1 MNKKIRVIARGSRL
15 SRLQVEEVFK
25 KFPNLAYEI
34 KYLESYGDKNLQISL
49 LNGEAP
55 ADIFTRELDDAIRR
69 GDADIAI
76 HSAKDLPYPLPEDI
90 EVIALF
96 PAFDTTDSLVS
107 RDHKKL
113 AELPAGSVIGTS
125 SPLRK
130 KGLSKLRPDL
140 TIKGI
145 RGCIEERVQ
154 QVKDGK
160 FDAAIVAT
168 CALKRLGMEDEIAE
182 VLPFATHP
190 LQGFLAITAK
200 KVKSEERRENAKKE
214 NAPLGVPADLQI
226 SCKREESQACLN
238 SSECSRNS
246 LQKSDGKERT
256 SENTDKYTHQ
266 ELRAAFA
273 SQSILDRQGKVQLVG
288 FGPGDPDLLTL
299 KAAKAI
305 DHADIIFYDDL
316 IDPSYLENKKAEKV
330 YVGKRAGYHHKEQAT
345 INRLLLDAARQG
357 KNVVRLKGGDPM
369 IFAHGSEEI
378 EYLESNLIQ
387 VEVIPGVTTASALAA
402 SQKISLTHRDFS
414 SSVALVSGHTPQPVT
429 PDAETLVYYMGAK
442 QLQAIATKLIDEDGW
457 AFNTPVLLT
466 YNVSRKDEQ
475 TFETT
480 LWKLR
485 NGEEAT
491 ANNYSAATGKNAG
504 ESIALADL
512 PTPLIALIGNVAG
525 LKHRQASAIKPT
537 LYTGNMPALE
547 KRKPDYTYTPLI
559 EMHEYEPV
567 HWTQWEGEPEK
578 KGGDN
583 DRKSNFEK
591 EVEEDNEDGL
601 EFDEYEWAEELQD
614 NLNDFDSPYKDIFLF
629 TSQYAVKAW
638 FNLLRKT
645 GKSTAAP
652 KDVKFVSIG
661 ATTTAA
667 LQQEGIKDIEQVEK
681 DNSFGVIEWFKNKYD
696 YYRNAAIQHQK
707 RNWSELYH
715 SEEEEEEEENEDLDE
730 NMNEDLEEHRPAIL
744 YPQSNLS
751 NNTIAEELYKAGY
764 DVETISVYVNK
775 MPKHPRRVNL
785 NHFKRIVFTSPST
798 IDNFIKLYGKLP
810 DNVEF
815 ITRGPITQAHLDEIL
830 NKE

>member
-25 KFPNLAYEI
+25 NFPELAYEI
-34 KYLESYGDKNLQISL
+34 KYLESYGDKNQQISL

-55 ADIFTRELDDAIRR
+55 ADIFTRELDDAIRQ

-113 AELPAGSVIGTS
+113 AELPAGSIIGTS

-130 KGLSKLRPDL
+130 KGLNELRPDL

-160 FDAAIVAT
+160 YDAAIVAT

-182 VLPFATHP
+182 VLPFPTHP

-200 KVKSEERRENAKKE
+200 KGSNLK
-214 NAPLGVPADLQI
+214 Q
-226 SCKREESQACLN
+226 
-238 SSECSRNS
+238 
-246 LQKSDGKERT
+246 
-256 SENTDKYTHQ
+256 
-266 ELRAAFA
+266 AFA
-273 SQSILDRQGKVQLVG
+273 SKSILDKQGSVSLVG
-288 FGPGDPDLLTL
+288 FGPGDPDLLTI

-305 DHADIIFYDDL
+305 DAADIIFYDDL
-316 IDPSYLENKKAEKV
+316 IDDSYLADKKAEKI
-330 YVGKRAGYHHKEQAT
+330 YVGKRAGYHHKEQAD
-345 INRLLLDAARQG
+345 INRLLLEAAREG

-378 EYLESNLIQ
+378 EYLESNLIK
-387 VEVIPGVTTASALAA
+387 VNVIPGITTASALAA

-442 QLQAIATKLIDEDGW
+442 QLQTIATQLIDKEGW

-466 YNVSRKDEQ
+466 YNVSRPDEQ

-480 LWKLR
+480 LWNLR
-485 NGEEAT
+485 NGEMQ
-491 ANNYSAATGKNAG
+491 N
-504 ESIALADL
+504 L

-525 LKHRQASAIKPT
+525 LKHHQASDIKPT
-537 LYTGNMPALE
+537 LYTGTLPAIE
-547 KRKPDYTYTPLI
+547 KRKADYTYTPLI
-559 EMHEYEPV
+559 EINYEIDHE
-567 HWTQWEGEPEK
+567 W
-578 KGGDN
+578 
-583 DRKSNFEK
+583 
-591 EVEEDNEDGL
+591 GL
-601 EFDEYEWAEELQD
+601 EDIGTSPVSKEWYDGEWSSGLD
-614 NLNDFDSPYKDIFLF
+614 NYSDISYLLF
-629 TSQYAVKAW
+629 TSQYAVKG
-638 FNLLRKT
+638 FMRVIEYTYYQTYPNEDLKVISIGKT
-645 GKSTAAP
+645 TTEALHKAGF
-652 KDVKFVSIG
+652 KDVI
-661 ATTTAA
+661 
-667 LQQEGIKDIEQVEK
+667 QVDE
-681 DNSFGVIEWFKNKYD
+681 DNRYGVIEWFKKE
-696 YYRNAAIQHQK
+696 RPKFLEQHPI
-707 RNWSELYH
+707 EIEH
-715 SEEEEEEEENEDLDE
+715 GEEYEEI
-730 NMNEDLEEHRPAIL
+730 PAVL
-744 YPQSNLS
+744 YPCSSLS
-751 NNTIAEELYKAGY
+751 PDDIPEALFALRYNVTKWTVYNNEL
-764 DVETISVYVNK
+764 
-775 MPKHPRRVNL
+775 PKNPRRVNL

-810 DNVEF
+810 ENTEF
-815 ITRGPITQAHLDEIL
+815 ITRGPITQAHLEEVMKVK
-830 NKE
+830 NKK

>member
-25 KFPNLAYEI
+25 NFPELAYEI
-34 KYLESYGDKNLQISL
+34 KYLESYGDKNQQISL

-55 ADIFTRELDDAIRR
+55 ADIFTRELDDAIRQ

-113 AELPAGSVIGTS
+113 AELPSGSIIGTS

-130 KGLSKLRPDL
+130 KGLNELRPNL

-160 FDAAIVAT
+160 YDAAIVAT

-182 VLPFATHP
+182 VLPFPTHP

-200 KVKSEERRENAKKE
+200 KGSALK
-214 NAPLGVPADLQI
+214 Q
-226 SCKREESQACLN
+226 
-238 SSECSRNS
+238 
-246 LQKSDGKERT
+246 
-256 SENTDKYTHQ
+256 
-266 ELRAAFA
+266 AFA
-273 SQSILDRQGKVQLVG
+273 SKSILDKQGSVSLVG
-288 FGPGDPDLLTL
+288 FGPGDPDLLTI

-305 DHADIIFYDDL
+305 DAADIIFYDDL
-316 IDPSYLENKKAEKV
+316 IDDSYLADKKAEKI
-330 YVGKRAGYHHKEQAT
+330 YVGKRAGYHHKEQAD
-345 INRLLLDAARQG
+345 INRLLLEAAREG

-387 VEVIPGVTTASALAA
+387 VNVIPGITTASALAA

-442 QLQAIATKLIDEDGW
+442 QLQTIATQLIDKEGW

-466 YNVSRKDEQ
+466 YNVSRPDEQ

-480 LWKLR
+480 LWNLR
-485 NGEEAT
+485 NGEMQ
-491 ANNYSAATGKNAG
+491 N
-504 ESIALADL
+504 L
-512 PTPLIALIGNVAG
+512 PTPLIALIGYVAG
-525 LKHRQASAIKPT
+525 LKHHQASDIKPT
-537 LYTGNMPALE
+537 LYTGTLPAIE
-547 KRKPDYTYTPLI
+547 KRKADYTYTPLI
-559 EMHEYEPV
+559 EISYHPSYFTKILDENYCERYDGKSFTEYCE
-567 HWTQWEGEPEK
+567 W
-578 KGGDN
+578 
-583 DRKSNFEK
+583 
-591 EVEEDNEDGL
+591 NESQAL
-601 EFDEYEWAEELQD
+601 Y
-614 NLNDFDSPYKDIFLF
+614 YIF
-629 TSQYAVKAW
+629 TSQYGVEATLEDYDLIFKEQEEHVFISIGDTTTEALHKA
-638 FNLLRKT
+638 
-645 GKSTAAP
+645 GV
-652 KDVKFVSIG
+652 KDVI
-661 ATTTAA
+661 
-667 LQQEGIKDIEQVEK
+667 QVEQ
-681 DNSFGVIEWFKNKYD
+681 DNRYGVIEWFKKEKERLD
-696 YYRNAAIQHQK
+696 AARPQYEH
-707 RNWSELYH
+707 SYELF
-715 SEEEEEEEENEDLDE
+715 EKMDLDNYDHELADFVYRYE
-730 NMNEDLEEHRPAIL
+730 NRLVFYPHSSLSPEDIPLALQELGFNVLSAVVYNNEL
-744 YPQSNLS
+744 
-751 NNTIAEELYKAGY
+751 
-764 DVETISVYVNK
+764 
-775 MPKHPRRVNL
+775 PKNPRRVNL

-810 DNVEF
+810 ENTEF
-815 ITRGPITQAHLDEIL
+815 ITRGPITQAHLEEVL
-830 NKE
+830 NK